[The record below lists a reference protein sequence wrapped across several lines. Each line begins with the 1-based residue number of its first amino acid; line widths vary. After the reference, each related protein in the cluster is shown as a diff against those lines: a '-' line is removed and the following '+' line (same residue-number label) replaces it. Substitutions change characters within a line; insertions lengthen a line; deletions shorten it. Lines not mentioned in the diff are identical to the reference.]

1 GAAHT
6 TTQVVDLEALGKV
19 TGAVEWKIDGH
30 TNPVRLRWLINTAI
44 KSHSSRALAVV
55 DLKDE
60 KFDVRVQVQSKADKL
75 TEKLAREIVE
85 AFYQNSD
92 LVYESIKA
100 FKFGT
105 LRVPKNAP
113 AFTNGL
119 YERYTGFNKFELAFA
134 TALDAAGPVWHR
146 NPSNGGFYI
155 PLLSEGDTASFY
167 PDFIVWKKG
176 NIFCLDTK
184 GGHLLSDAVARKL
197 FDIKEDG
204 KTKVQ
209 VRFITEGKQSEL
221 RGKVIKG
228 GYTVWKMKTGSPMPI
243 YVDVLDKAVT
253 ECLR

>member
-1 GAAHT
+1 M
-6 TTQVVDLEALGKV
+6 
-19 TGAVEWKIDGH
+19 
-30 TNPVRLRWLINTAI
+30 
-44 KSHSSRALAVV
+44 
-55 DLKDE
+55 
-60 KFDVRVQVQSKADKL
+60 QSKADKL

-92 LVYESIKA
+92 LVYESFKP

-119 YERYTGFNKFELAFA
+119 YERYTGFNRFELAFA
-134 TALDAAGPVWHR
+134 KALDGPGQLWHR
-146 NPSNGGFYI
+146 NPSSGGFYI
-155 PLLSEGDTASFY
+155 PLLSEGDTALFY

-176 NIFCLDTK
+176 DIFCLDTK

-204 KTKVQ
+204 KTKLQ

-228 GYTVWKMKTGSPMPI
+228 GYTVWKMKANSPTP
-243 YVDVLDKAVT
+243 VHAETLDKAVT

>member
-1 GAAHT
+1 
-6 TTQVVDLEALGKV
+6 
-19 TGAVEWKIDGH
+19 
-30 TNPVRLRWLINTAI
+30 
-44 KSHSSRALAVV
+44 V
-55 DLKDE
+55 DLKGA

-75 TEKLAREIVE
+75 AEKLAMDIVE
-85 AFYQNSD
+85 AFYMNSD
-92 LVYESIKA
+92 LVYESSKP

-113 AFTNGL
+113 VFTNGL

-134 TALDAAGPVWHR
+134 KALDGAGQVWHR
-146 NPSNGGFYI
+146 NPSSGGFYI
-155 PLLSEGDTASFY
+155 PLLSEGDTMAFY

-176 NIFCLDTK
+176 NIYCLDTK

-209 VRFITEGKQSEL
+209 VRFISEGKQSQL
-221 RGKVIKG
+221 RGKAIKG
-228 GYTVWKMKTGSPMPI
+228 GFTVWKMKSGTPTPI
-243 YVDVLDKAVT
+243 YTDDLAKAAT